1 MMKSAPENVSMLD
14 EGPKRSWVNV
24 PNILTVFRLIMVP
37 ILIIL
42 MLQHDWN
49 LHWWAVSVFVI
60 AGVTD
65 QLDGHIARSQDLITD
80 FGRIMDPIA
89 DKALTLSAFIMLSI
103 AGYLPWWFTIV
114 IAARE
119 LGVTVLRAL
128 LLKRSVVVAAS
139 FAGKFKTLL
148 QMFLIFIL
156 LLPWSTFSNIVMPGS
171 WFMDVVAALTLI
183 ATLWSGA
190 GYVIESVKLFGKH

>member
-103 AGYLPWWFTIV
+103 VGYLPWWFTIV

-119 LGVTVLRAL
+119 LGVTVLRAC

-139 FAGKFKTLL
+139 LAGKFKTLL

-190 GYVIESVKLFGKH
+190 GYVIESIKLFGKH

>member
-37 ILIIL
+37 ILIIS

-156 LLPWSTFSNIVMPGS
+156 LLPWSAFSNIVMPGS

>member
-103 AGYLPWWFTIV
+103 VGYLPWWFTIV

-156 LLPWSTFSNIVMPGS
+156 LLPWSAFSNIVMPGS

-190 GYVIESVKLFGKH
+190 GYVIESIKLFGKH

>member
-65 QLDGHIARSQDLITD
+65 QLDGHIARSRDLITD

-139 FAGKFKTLL
+139 LAGKFKTLL

-171 WFMDVVAALTLI
+171 WFMVVVAALTLI